1 MKFNTQFTTK
11 NDVLYSSELP
21 SMTDQSLEPECN
33 ISKIIQNCLRTGQP
47 LPQQAVSYADLTN
60 STIRDYQDALI
71 TVSNFRSAFEGL
83 PAVDRDKFG
92 NVENYIKFIS
102 NPDNL
107 KVSYEKGFID
117 RSTVDLSVVFPERY
131 QNPQDLLNGASQ
143 AIQPPQNE
151 NLTVEPPNNSVST

>member
-47 LPQQAVSYADLTN
+47 LPQQSVSYADLTN

-71 TVSNFRSAFEGL
+71 TVSNFRNAFEGL
-83 PAVDRDKFG
+83 PAVERDKFG

-102 NPDNL
+102 NPENL
-107 KVSYEKGFID
+107 KESYEKGFID
-117 RSTVDLSVVFPERY
+117 RSTVDLHAIYPERY
-131 QNPQDLLNGASQ
+131 QSISGLDNGSSSTVQPSQ
-143 AIQPPQNE
+143 NDS
-151 NLTVEPPNNSVST
+151 TVEPPNNSVST

>member
-1 MKFNTQFTTK
+1 MKFNTQFGTK

-47 LPQQAVSYADLTN
+47 LPQQSVSYVDLTD

-71 TVSNFRSAFEGL
+71 TVSNFKSAFEGL

-102 NPDNL
+102 DPANL
-107 KVSYEKGFID
+107 KESYEKGFID
-117 RSTVDLSVVFPERY
+117 RSTVDLNAVYPERY
-131 QNPQDLLNGASQ
+131 QPIGDVVKEALNVTETPQTEQ
-143 AIQPPQNE
+143 
-151 NLTVEPPNNSVST
+151 TVST